1 MVTRLQ
7 RALPM
12 FETSPLIFASCRDCP
27 SYLASAETVRDL
39 LLPAETTVH
48 EKWLPAETNYSCN
61 SLLSGYTY
69 SSNQISSPSV
79 IVRVPPHTH
88 THKQFTHKQSI
99 PGAILGGPESPTFP
113 LPPIPPQT
121 QSHTG
126 QILCFPPTHTHTH
139 TTLHKHP
146 SYLSYPQHKHTK
158 SNTEILGIYFGCLV
172 WCQCYHHLIS
182 CKLYCN

>member
-79 IVRVPPHTH
+79 IVRVPPPHTH
-88 THKQFTHKQSI
+88 TQTVH
-99 PGAILGGPESPTFP
+99 
-113 LPPIPPQT
+113 PQT
-121 QSHTG
+121 VHSWSYTWWSGVPHLSPSSNPPTNTVPYWPDT
-126 QILCFPPTHTHTH
+126 LFPPPHTHTH
-139 TTLHKHP
+139 TPHSTNTPATSPTPSTNTQSPILKYWEYTL
-146 SYLSYPQHKHTK
+146 
-158 SNTEILGIYFGCLV
+158 GV
-172 WCQCYHHLIS
+172 WCGVNVTII
-182 CKLYCN
+182 